1 MPREWT
7 SDELLRTYTMERAAR
22 RSTLGAFQKAAA
34 ATIQGAARRRG
45 LHRNKAKQARYDAMI
60 TLMRA
65 AGRIISKPVAPQAPT
80 LIASSSDL
88 PPSTTA
94 TTSAAPKST
103 EAAHVLDVLSR
114 LHDGLSELGYGEQ
127 LSAPVASALVER
139 LTTIVRDLTD
149 ECEQLKSDGRA
160 MERELSKCMRPKEVA
175 ALNAR
180 LFAERGHLLWP
191 HAL

>member
-1 MPREWT
+1 
-7 SDELLRTYTMERAAR
+7 
-22 RSTLGAFQKAAA
+22 
-34 ATIQGAARRRG
+34 
-45 LHRNKAKQARYDAMI
+45 MI

-103 EAAHVLDVLSR
+103 AAHVLDVLSR
-114 LHDGLSELGYGEQ
+114 LHDGLGELGYGEQ
-127 LSAPVASALVER
+127 LSAPVATALVER

-149 ECEQLKSDGRA
+149 ECEQLKSDGQA
-160 MERELSKCMRPKEVA
+160 LERELSSACGQRRWPRSMHVYLPS
-175 ALNAR
+175 AR
-180 LFAERGHLLWP
+180 RA
-191 HAL
+191 